1 MFSCLPTHQGARG
14 HSLIALL
21 PCREKQYVS
30 TAEMRLTS
38 IDQDELDV
46 PDMEY
51 SSAVAMGSQDFL
63 RICREMSA
71 IPGMD
76 TLKISL
82 DSEDDGV
89 VLSGNCDIGSLTY
102 EITSPPDN
110 ESQHEEAAGE
120 EGKPG
125 GMHIIRSRGEY
136 SETFGLRYLV
146 TFAKAAQLCS
156 NLTVSEGLLQQSAG
170 HLAHEPASAGC
181 PCACASS
188 AIRRTWP
195 LLWWQTRPHST
206 RGPTGVLS

>member
-1 MFSCLPTHQGARG
+1 
-14 HSLIALL
+14 
-21 PCREKQYVS
+21 
-30 TAEMRLTS
+30 MRLTS

-156 NLTVSEGLLQQSAG
+156 NLTVSLHCSSAWAGACHACPQGWLLQLLWGILSLISSLLVALWLPSMEGCVLRGFWLQTPPA
-170 HLAHEPASAGC
+170 ASA
-181 PCACASS
+181 S
-188 AIRRTWP
+188 I
-195 LLWWQTRPHST
+195 HSFGGRHVRHT
-206 RGPTGVLS
+206 LFPGHV

>member
-1 MFSCLPTHQGARG
+1 MLPH
-14 HSLIALL
+14 
-21 PCREKQYVS
+21 REKQYVS

-110 ESQHEEAAGE
+110 ESQHEEGVE

-125 GMHIIRSRGEY
+125 GMHIIRSKGEY
-136 SETFGLRYLV
+136 SESFGLRYLV

-156 NLTVSEGLLQQSAG
+156 NLTVSSYTGFTMTVRGS
-170 HLAHEPASAGC
+170 SFTW
-181 PCACASS
+181 ACLCS
-188 AIRRTWP
+188 IP
-195 LLWWQTRPHST
+195 LFLCFQCHS
-206 RGPTGVLS
+206 